1 MKPKMYLVG
10 LLIALTAASEP
21 AIAKDSSKL
30 RTDRIEISYVAP
42 KNSEH
47 EELYRL
53 LKERRVLERI
63 KGLLSPLRLPRPLL
77 VKTAGCDGDVNAF
90 YDDDVVTVC
99 YEYIAELLRNAPR
112 ETTPAGV
119 TRQYAIVGPTI
130 EVFLHELG
138 HAIFDYH
145 EVPILGHEEDAA
157 DQLAAYFLL
166 QFDKAN
172 LRRLIAGVAYS
183 YKVDAS
189 QPDTTDKPSNDA
201 RATPTQR
208 FFRKNRVFADEHELP
223 AQRFYNILCM
233 AYGADRE
240 QFADLVANEYLPKER
255 AEGCADEYK
264 QVVRAMNKLIRPYI
278 DPKLAAQVRKKRWLN
293 LDSEDAFQASR

>member
-47 EELYRL
+47 EELYGL

-145 EVPILGHEEDAA
+145 EVPILGREEDAA

-233 AYGADRE
+233 AYGAGR
-240 QFADLVANEYLPKER
+240 
-255 AEGCADEYK
+255 
-264 QVVRAMNKLIRPYI
+264 
-278 DPKLAAQVRKKRWLN
+278 
-293 LDSEDAFQASR
+293 S